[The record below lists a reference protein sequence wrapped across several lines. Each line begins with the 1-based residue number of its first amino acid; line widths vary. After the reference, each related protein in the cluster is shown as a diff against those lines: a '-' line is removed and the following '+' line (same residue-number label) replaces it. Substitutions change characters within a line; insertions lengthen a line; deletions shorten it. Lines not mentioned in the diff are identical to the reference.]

1 MLPVVERARWLVRSQ
16 RQGIHDAHA
25 RGTRGNWD
33 ANVVRLASRACAA
46 RRAFVCVLRAT
57 ALQPQHNAGLASQP
71 CPLELEEVRPLDRR
85 PENVHRPIRRQAP
98 LHLRRGEHRQPARA
112 ATHANHAEPCAMAA
126 APIGQPTARTPRR
139 SEHGTRRAA
148 MRACHAVHRASAAH
162 PCRAWHVVCP
172 VPMAQRAPRD
182 IRSGG
187 CGVAH

>member
-71 CPLELEEVRPLDRR
+71 CPLELEEVRPLDGR

-148 MRACHAVHRASAAH
+148 MPSIVRVPRIRAAPGMSSAQ
-162 PCRAWHVVCP
+162 CRWRNARHVIFG
-172 VPMAQRAPRD
+172 AAD
-182 IRSGG
+182 
-187 CGVAH
+187 AA